1 MVAGRLFV
9 LPQAYLRFQ
18 YRPMRLL
25 PTFFSLLLISFPTV
39 NPAVAGQ
46 NQHEM
51 NAEAAAEFARS
62 DKELNE
68 VYAKVLGVLDDGSK
82 EKLRKSQRA
91 WVAYRDA
98 EADFSADAEARGGS
112 MWPMIHEGTRARL
125 TRERVRSLRELL
137 IDDGE

>member
-1 MVAGRLFV
+1 MK
-9 LPQAYLRFQ
+9 
-18 YRPMRLL
+18 LL
-25 PTFFSLLLISFPTV
+25 PRVACLLLAASPLAPFPASAH
-39 NPAVAGQ
+39 P
-46 NQHEM
+46 QHDM
-51 NAEAAAEFARS
+51 NAEAAVEFAMA

-82 EKLRKSQRA
+82 EKLKKSQRA

-125 TRERVRSLRELL
+125 TKERVRSLKELL
-137 IDDGE
+137 IEDRE

>member
-1 MVAGRLFV
+1 MKF
-9 LPQAYLRFQ
+9 LPGSAC
-18 YRPMRLL
+18 
-25 PTFFSLLLISFPTV
+25 FFLIASTLVPR
-39 NPAVAGQ
+39 AAAAQ
-46 NQHEM
+46 SQHEM
-51 NAEAAAEFARS
+51 NAAAAAEFAKA

-82 EKLRKSQRA
+82 EKLKKSQRA

-125 TRERVRSLRELL
+125 TQERVKSLRELL
-137 IDDGE
+137 IGDGE

>member
-1 MVAGRLFV
+1 MKFLPRVAC
-9 LPQAYLRFQ
+9 
-18 YRPMRLL
+18 
-25 PTFFSLLLISFPTV
+25 LLLAAFPLAPF
-39 NPAVAGQ
+39 PASAQ
-46 NQHEM
+46 SQHEM
-51 NAEAAAEFARS
+51 NAGAAADFAKA

-82 EKLRKSQRA
+82 EKLKKSQRA

-125 TRERVRSLRELL
+125 TKERVRSLKELL
-137 IDDGE
+137 IEDGR